1 MDFNLII
8 SCARGMESDAC
19 SEAWFLLGE
28 IGDKDPKVEKTEISG
43 LIIAKTSLDP
53 FRAVHKLREMLKR
66 SPEEFRYTF
75 RIIPLQAVIPT
86 RVELIEKV
94 AAELSKRIGEKET
107 FRVTVK
113 KRHTELSTKK
123 IIEAV
128 AKHIDRKVNL
138 EKPDKIVLIEVMGKV
153 TGVSVIKPDDILSVV
168 KEKGEK

>member
-66 SPEEFRYTF
+66 SPEEFRYIF
-75 RIIPLQAVIPT
+75 RVIPLQAVIPT